1 MEGQGRVW
9 QTAGGKR
16 RSEKRSNHHYGKKR
30 SWGKSVTSFFVS
42 NLPEG
47 TKAMDL
53 KACFEDYGRVVDSYV
68 AAKKDKAGN
77 SFGFIRFEG
86 VKDKLGMEIQLKD
99 VKLNNARLSV
109 NLAKYDVEGKAN
121 REVESRQVNQ
131 CRVPPNGQ
139 SGGGN
144 GGSWG
149 GIGDTGGGSYRN
161 ALLRNHPRT
170 QSRVEVNLSE
180 DAGAGWSLPDE
191 VVIKWKGKQFS
202 CRCKEDGSDWVPDW
216 IGRPEILSP
225 LSRSPAAKV
234 SVPGN
239 HPISNEGEA
248 EGSSVLGDGACM
260 GKVQGNDVSGG
271 PKNPYHRS
279 LLSADKGGTTR
290 AHNSFPGPN
299 LEDIAHNIIG
309 LKSQKRPRV
318 GLSGEDP
325 FHIDRFINASFPAV
339 PDSSR
344 CSTENVGGGDSNGVA
359 IPDLNTSMEES
370 IRARMA
376 DGSPNPVADRNEGYS
391 RAGDR
396 AIFIRQEIEETIKL
410 GKELGIEMEN
420 NVDQVR
426 VAIMG
431 ELEEEVAQ

>member
-16 RSEKRSNHHYGKKR
+16 RSEKRNNHHYGKKR

-42 NLPEG
+42 NLPKG

-144 GGSWG
+144 GGSRGEWVIRG
-149 GIGDTGGGSYRN
+149 VAPTGMPFLGII
-161 ALLRNHPRT
+161 
-170 QSRVEVNLSE
+170 RVPSQE
-180 DAGAGWSLPDE
+180 
-191 VVIKWKGKQFS
+191 WKLI
-202 CRCKEDGSDWVPDW
+202 CR
-216 IGRPEILSP
+216 RM
-225 LSRSPAAKV
+225 
-234 SVPGN
+234 PG
-239 HPISNEGEA
+239 
-248 EGSSVLGDGACM
+248 L
-260 GKVQGNDVSGG
+260 GNDVSGG

-279 LLSADKGGTTR
+279 LLSADKGGTAR

-309 LKSQKRPRV
+309 LKSRKRPRV

-344 CSTENVGGGDSNGVA
+344 CSMENVGGGDSNGVA

-370 IRARMA
+370 IRARMP

-426 VAIMG
+426 AAIMG

>member
-30 SWGKSVTSFFVS
+30 SWGKSVTSFSVS

-149 GIGDTGGGSYRN
+149 EWVIRGVAPTGMPFLGII
-161 ALLRNHPRT
+161 
-170 QSRVEVNLSE
+170 RVPSQEWN
-180 DAGAGWSLPDE
+180 
-191 VVIKWKGKQFS
+191 
-202 CRCKEDGSDWVPDW
+202 CRCKEDCSDWVPDW
-216 IGRPEILSP
+216 IGRPEIPSP
-225 LSRSPAAKV
+225 LSRSPVAKV

-279 LLSADKGGTTR
+279 LLSADKGGTAR

-309 LKSQKRPRV
+309 LKSRKRPRV

-325 FHIDRFINASFPAV
+325 FHIYRFINASFPAV

-359 IPDLNTSMEES
+359 IPYLNTSMEES
-370 IRARMA
+370 IRARMP
-376 DGSPNPVADRNEGYS
+376 DGSQWPIAMKGILGLVTGQSSYDRRS
-391 RAGDR
+391 R
-396 AIFIRQEIEETIKL
+396 RQL
-410 GKELGIEMEN
+410 SWGKSWE
-420 NVDQVR
+420 
-426 VAIMG
+426 
-431 ELEEEVAQ
+431 

>member
-1 MEGQGRVW
+1 MIPYQIGQLERLKKLDVSNNGLSGSIPDDLSRFDYEMFAGNDGLCGPPVNSKCGQLNNKNLATNIAARVLGATASLFLGFAIRWWFFLRADRRKSKGYGDEG
-9 QTAGGKR
+9 GGG
-16 RSEKRSNHHYGKKR
+16 EDRSN
-30 SWGKSVTSFFVS
+30 W
-42 NLPEG
+42 
-47 TKAMDL
+47 
-53 KACFEDYGRVVDSYV
+53 
-68 AAKKDKAGN
+68 
-77 SFGFIRFEG
+77 I
-86 VKDKLGMEIQLKD
+86 DKLR
-99 VKLNNARLSV
+99 AYRLV
-109 NLAKYDVEGKAN
+109 
-121 REVESRQVNQ
+121 
-131 CRVPPNGQ
+131 Q
-139 SGGGN
+139 SIGH
-144 GGSWG
+144 
-149 GIGDTGGGSYRN
+149 GIS
-161 ALLRNHPRT
+161 
-170 QSRVEVNLSE
+170 S
-180 DAGAGWSLPDE
+180 
-191 VVIKWKGKQFS
+191 IIFKWKVVTFS
-202 CRCKEDGSDWVPDW
+202 LKVLKS
-216 IGRPEILSP
+216 S
-225 LSRSPAAKV
+225 AAKV

-248 EGSSVLGDGACM
+248 KGSSVLGDGACM

-279 LLSADKGGTTR
+279 LLSADKGGTAR

-309 LKSQKRPRV
+309 LKSRKGPRV
-318 GLSGEDP
+318 GLSEEDP

-370 IRARMA
+370 IRARMP

-426 VAIMG
+426 AAIMG